1 MHSHFLKYNGL
12 SIQSKNIIVFLC
24 IGFKT
29 GNTACCGIGKYNGFL
44 TCLRGLKPCDNVE
57 DHFYWDAYHP
67 TSKFYPQLID
77 ILWNNGPPY
86 TYPKSLQ
93 EEFQPMKQHDNFHT
107 EL

>member
-1 MHSHFLKYNGL
+1 M
-12 SIQSKNIIVFLC
+12 IIFPC

-77 ILWNNGPPY
+77 VLWNNGPPY

-93 EEFQPMKQHDNFHT
+93 EEFQPMKQQDNVHT